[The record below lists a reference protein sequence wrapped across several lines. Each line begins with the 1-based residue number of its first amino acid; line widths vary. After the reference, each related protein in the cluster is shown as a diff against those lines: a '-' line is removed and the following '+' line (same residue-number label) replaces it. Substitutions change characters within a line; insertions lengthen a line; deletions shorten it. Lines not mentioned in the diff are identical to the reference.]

1 MSNFSQRID
10 KVYEIVTLPEDTKI
24 EILAKFAI
32 LADEFVKG
40 TDSKLIMDNLDCYN
54 AICKREIMYMLRYD
68 KQASYYI
75 KAATNHPKLNSILG
89 SAANIEQTISKITGI
104 INTSSDNLSKD
115 NIILGL
121 NSFGVKVADDIN
133 DGDDILETGQEDE
146 IDWENLNINI
156 EDQVKDDILPNIDD
170 IPLDEEEEEEEEE
183 ELELYDDIT
192 EDTDNTKKVEDDST
206 KDKEVEN
213 SIVISEQFKANW
225 KDKANSIVSIIMS
238 SYDALYKSGYTLM
251 IPEGVLT
258 NQGILKSDS
267 RSSQH
272 GQHQLVFG
280 GSRVLDIELYNAITS
295 SLGQSNTFE
304 MYSDSEPDIKEL
316 MNSNSPITY
325 TRWHVR
331 NTFGH
336 YNYCGSTLKNHVAD
350 KYNSNRQNK
359 DDYSSLPSTV
369 KVTKYDD
376 IRGWIRKNLENCIYE
391 SYIKRG
397 ITEEITPDAIE
408 SATIVNNKLLNSLKN
423 VIVVAERKENVS
435 TRIRI
440 CSNTAIDADN
450 FVKALYNKLNVG
462 TSSSIQVKQV
472 GKYDHGVLEL
482 DIIYNQRVHSQ
493 SSLFAYEVKDILK
506 EQGIRPSWNN
516 VVLGKTDDG
525 TIMTYN
531 FKNKKSP
538 TYALYAASRS
548 GKGVMT
554 LNLIASALADGCKL
568 VYIDGKPDMACT
580 LGDVAWSKGLDAC
593 VFNGVAGKGSETLEG
608 RAGCVRDKELPFASK
623 DRLLNDI
630 FLTAEE
636 KRKFIL
642 ITTYLRGIDLLC
654 KMAAYRASIADSL
667 DKNDWLVAVA
677 DECEQAAIAES
688 DVNDILD
695 RAETARKGAKD
706 ANGKKIDLLKDPAY
720 QFIQQYRNWVTLIV
734 SNFGTCVAS
743 TFGFANMTTFFVWQ
757 STKFPEKYK
766 AVSSL
771 AKVVDKASGNIVK
784 IVGRGA
790 AVNYGST
797 AFGTPSSLAKEAKWY
812 DDRFSG
818 EQGGFFAIG
827 GDVNSNTMKVFRPF
841 NVYSDAKHKDLILEN
856 AATMGLT
863 EQDLVGTQLNEDGSV
878 KEEVGFE
885 GYVNSLLSDYGL
897 NAAQQLNIGFN
908 YANEI
913 VKKLGL
919 ADNLLAYMYNCHD
932 FKLKDTEM
940 AEIDATNSEG
950 GPDGYSP
957 GTFTQGVNLDNVRSE
972 DVQPPLND
980 QNQGAFD
987 SRNNTPDTQEFI
999 NENNLGDLGDYAGM
1013 GQKVHFDGVPVPPI
1027 KPITSTNNFFIDEDE
1042 DDDDIEFGIEDDY
1055 IELEDPN
1062 TGEEYTEDEYAEDEI
1077 IPDEIIEDE
1086 IIEDIDYRQ
1095 LYGNAFFK
1103 AEEMPIR
1110 GESTA
1115 FEFGKTGRQ
1124 RRINPEPTSHAWE
1137 LTDNNCIRVV
1147 MPTYDTSERFSN
1159 RFFRTIKG
1167 AEYEFNRRWKV
1178 VLKSITA
1185 RVRSKDLITR
1195 VAIGEDTMYINKKL
1209 VSFDGVLGGFEDIR
1223 LKDIVNFK
1231 MLGKEFK
1238 NISELTLDTEIY
1250 TQGTLEAESGNF
1262 IGYLFGMMPK
1272 LQKIVILPHL
1282 NGATDGLAFSRA
1294 SYNSVEAQR
1303 AASRLENENK
1313 FSQQMKAMAASKDNR
1328 FSQRSPGEQRTS
1340 FRATGLFPEDIR
1352 QAASSQFRMSSRS
1365 FLGGTAH
1372 SLGNIAA
1379 IAIGGIFGTVAG
1391 AWSWLNK
1398 RG

>member
-1 MSNFSQRID
+1 T
-10 KVYEIVTLPEDTKI
+10 E
-24 EILAKFAI
+24 
-32 LADEFVKG
+32 
-40 TDSKLIMDNLDCYN
+40 
-54 AICKREIMYMLRYD
+54 
-68 KQASYYI
+68 
-75 KAATNHPKLNSILG
+75 
-89 SAANIEQTISKITGI
+89 
-104 INTSSDNLSKD
+104 
-115 NIILGL
+115 
-121 NSFGVKVADDIN
+121 
-133 DGDDILETGQEDE
+133 
-146 IDWENLNINI
+146 
-156 EDQVKDDILPNIDD
+156 
-170 IPLDEEEEEEEEE
+170 PL
-183 ELELYDDIT
+183 
-192 EDTDNTKKVEDDST
+192 K
-206 KDKEVEN
+206 
-213 SIVISEQFKANW
+213 ISEQFKRNW

-272 GQHQLVFG
+272 GSNQLVFG
-280 GSRVLDIELYNAITS
+280 GSRVLDIELYNAITG

-304 MYSDSEPDIKEL
+304 MYSDSEPDIDEL

-350 KYNSNRQNK
+350 KYNPNRQSK
-359 DDYSSLPSTV
+359 GDYSSLPSTV

-376 IRGWIRKNLENCIYE
+376 IRGWIRKNLEDCIYE

-397 ITEEITPDAIE
+397 ITEEITPEAIE

-423 VIVVAERKENVS
+423 VIVVAERKENVN

-440 CSNTAIDADN
+440 CSNTAIDSDN
-450 FVKALYNKLNVG
+450 FVKSLYNRLNTG
-462 TSSSIQVKQV
+462 TSNAIQVKQV

-482 DIIYNQRVHSQ
+482 DIIYNQRVYSQ
-493 SSLFAYEVKDILK
+493 DSLFAYQVKDILK

-568 VYIDGKPDMACT
+568 MYIDGKPDMACT
-580 LGDVAWSKGLDAC
+580 LGDVAWAQGLDAF

-608 RAGCVRDKELPFASK
+608 RTGCVRNKELPFASK
-623 DRLLNDI
+623 DKLLNEI

-636 KRKFIL
+636 KRKFML

-688 DVNDILD
+688 DVNDILN
-695 RAETARKGAKD
+695 RAEVARKGAKD
-706 ANGKKIDLLKDPAY
+706 ANGKKINLLEDPAY
-720 QFIQQYRNWVTLIV
+720 QFIQQYRNWVTLII

-766 AVSSL
+766 SVSSL

-863 EQDLVGTQLNEDGSV
+863 EQDLVGSQLNEDGSV

-897 NAAQQLNIGFN
+897 NAAQQLNIGFT
-908 YANEI
+908 YANDI
-913 VKKLGL
+913 VQKLGL
-919 ADNLLAYMYNCHD
+919 ADNLLSYMYNCHD
-932 FKLKDTEM
+932 FKLKDNEV
-940 AEIDATNSEG
+940 AELQAASERG
-950 GPDGYSP
+950 DIEGYTPS
-957 GTFTQGVNLDNVRSE
+957 TFTQGVDLDNVRSN
-972 DVQPPLND
+972 DTMSQTSFSD
-980 QNQGAFD
+980 QNQ
-987 SRNNTPDTQEFI
+987 T
-999 NENNLGDLGDYAGM
+999 NLGEDNNNIGTKNFIDEHNLSGLGDYAGM
-1013 GQKVHFDGVPVPPI
+1013 GQVIHHEGVSVPNN
-1027 KPITSTNNFFIDEDE
+1027 KPITTNNFFIDDDE
-1042 DDDDIEFGIEDDY
+1042 DDDIDFGFGDDLLSDDDDLLDTDIDFEN
-1055 IELEDPN
+1055 PN
-1062 TGEEYTEDEYAEDEI
+1062 IDTEYTE
-1077 IPDEIIEDE
+1077 DEIIEDE

-1095 LYGNAFFK
+1095 IYGNAFFK

-1110 GESTA
+1110 GERTA
-1115 FEFGKTGRQ
+1115 SEFGKNGRQ
-1124 RRINPEPTSHAWE
+1124 RKINPEPTSHAWE
-1137 LTDNNCIRVV
+1137 LNDNNCIRVT

-1167 AEYEFNRRWKV
+1167 SEYEFNRRWKV
-1178 VLKSITA
+1178 VLKSISA

-1195 VAIGEDTMYINKKL
+1195 VDIGEDTMYINKKL

-1231 MLGKEFK
+1231 MLSKEFK

-1250 TQGTLEAESGNF
+1250 TQGTLEAVNNNL
-1262 IGYLFGMMPK
+1262 IGYLFTIMPK
-1272 LQKIVILPHL
+1272 LQRIAILPHL
-1282 NGATDGLAFSRA
+1282 SGATDGVAFSRA

-1303 AASRLENENK
+1303 AASRLENENR
-1313 FSQQMKAMAASKDNR
+1313 FSQQMKAMAASKDTR

-1340 FRATGLFPEDIR
+1340 FRATGLFPDDIR
-1352 QAASSQFRMSSRS
+1352 QAASTQFRSSSKS
-1365 FLGGTAH
+1365 FLGGTVH

-1398 RG
+1398 RR